1 MKADQ
6 HKQIEF
12 IKDLL
17 RESGK
22 RGEILAKFVKVWQ
35 NASTRTF
42 DRRLKEAEKAL
53 QIEFKAIEQKTEE
66 SIAKEVEVR
75 KTKILTAF
83 ERQEILTK
91 IASGELEREEIFF
104 DKGQPKKIKV
114 KPNFSDISKAIAELN
129 KMQGDYAPQKLDH
142 TTKGNEI
149 RQFNII
155 TPKPDDSQ

>member
-12 IKDLL
+12 IKDCL

-35 NASTRTF
+35 KASTRTF

-53 QIEFKAIEQKTEE
+53 QKEFKAIEQRTEE
-66 SIAKEVEVR
+66 NIAKEVEAR

-91 IASGELEREEIFF
+91 IASGELEQEQVFF
-104 DKGQPKKIKV
+104 DKGIPKKIKV
-114 KPNFSDISKAIAELN
+114 KPSFNDIKGAIAELN
-129 KMQGDYAPQKLDH
+129 KMQGDYAA
-142 TTKGNEI
+142 TKSEI
-149 RQFNII
+149 SVTEKPKII
-155 TPKPDDSQ
+155 FPGDEPTDD